1 DFTEFPEVLG
11 TCAQLDMI
19 GFKANLIR
27 TVPRGSL
34 PRALRWLILTDN
46 AIDELPADIGDC
58 SRLQKLMLA
67 GNRLRALPAEMAA
80 CRSLEL

>member
-1 DFTEFPEVLG
+1 
-11 TCAQLDMI
+11 MI
-19 GFKANLIR
+19 GFKANRIQ
-27 TVPRGSL
+27 TVPSGSL

-46 AIDELPADIGDC
+46 AIDALPADIGDC

-80 CRSLEL
+80 CRAL